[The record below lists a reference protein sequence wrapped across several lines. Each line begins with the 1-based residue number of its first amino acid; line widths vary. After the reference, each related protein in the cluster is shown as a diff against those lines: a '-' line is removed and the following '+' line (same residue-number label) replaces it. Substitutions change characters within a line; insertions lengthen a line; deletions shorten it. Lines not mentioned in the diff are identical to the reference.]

1 MCGWYC
7 YDKYGEGLLQNF
19 NSTSEPDLMMVEL
32 ERLGKELYPTK
43 EKLRSAW
50 IAGQMAALQRI
61 EIKRK
66 GVPASMRA
74 EIRAFAAKKYPKDF
88 DKQLEYI
95 TAQESAAIA
104 IRSAIRSFDFP
115 AEETKLI
122 VESVARI
129 YSGDYATQAS
139 SILRLGSALTAVKQ
153 KWQNASPK
161 DYAAVMPKVLEKLAE
176 DPDEAI
182 RFLDAQLLARHNYL
196 AKKFP
201 TEFGDLRE
209 GIESAYPNDFIAQL
223 DELDKRLDS
232 AIRKGKKAEVYKS
245 KKSYTEFART
255 KAYIKRY
262 DKCFACY
269 FVILGQKPAI
279 IFSSK
284 MLDYLSDGVLE
295 GSYIDVDFKT
305 SDIYISR
312 DSSVCCA
319 ILNDVD
325 KAKLPCLNSSF
336 GELESFYDRRIM
348 FCAPNKKSGVMM
360 GYDSLQLKREFTISA
375 FDVSRVL
382 SLGETILAVDALSA
396 KVLGFLDMSISSG
409 GEILSEKHILTQGQD
424 AMPASDF
431 LRRKVQELREH
442 DTSAGARIIMPSG
455 DSSLWCKFNYAEY
468 ISQRD
473 ALRNLVVLNYEIADI
488 TTTNEFAK
496 LASTTNFSA
505 IFERFKKDFTTAPRM
520 HKNNFLRRYSTYIS
534 EIRERIRMERLKV
547 DKMLSTEIYHTFK
560 KPIELQ
566 AEILR
571 EYETYFS
578 TITTLSLSN
587 QAYINTDLREKL
599 KGDAYVPKF
608 ISDERKA
615 MNMGRQ

>member
-1 MCGWYC
+1 
-7 YDKYGEGLLQNF
+7 
-19 NSTSEPDLMMVEL
+19 
-32 ERLGKELYPTK
+32 
-43 EKLRSAW
+43 
-50 IAGQMAALQRI
+50 
-61 EIKRK
+61 
-66 GVPASMRA
+66 
-74 EIRAFAAKKYPKDF
+74 
-88 DKQLEYI
+88 
-95 TAQESAAIA
+95 
-104 IRSAIRSFDFP
+104 
-115 AEETKLI
+115 
-122 VESVARI
+122 
-129 YSGDYATQAS
+129 
-139 SILRLGSALTAVKQ
+139 
-153 KWQNASPK
+153 
-161 DYAAVMPKVLEKLAE
+161 
-176 DPDEAI
+176 
-182 RFLDAQLLARHNYL
+182 
-196 AKKFP
+196 
-201 TEFGDLRE
+201 
-209 GIESAYPNDFIAQL
+209 
-223 DELDKRLDS
+223 
-232 AIRKGKKAEVYKS
+232 
-245 KKSYTEFART
+245 
-255 KAYIKRY
+255 
-262 DKCFACY
+262 
-269 FVILGQKPAI
+269 
-279 IFSSK
+279 
-284 MLDYLSDGVLE
+284 
-295 GSYIDVDFKT
+295 
-305 SDIYISR
+305 
-312 DSSVCCA
+312 
-319 ILNDVD
+319 
-325 KAKLPCLNSSF
+325 
-336 GELESFYDRRIM
+336 
-348 FCAPNKKSGVMM
+348 MM

-455 DSSLWCKFNYAEY
+455 DSSLWRKFNYAEY

-505 IFERFKKDFTTAPRM
+505 IFERFEKDFTTAPRM

-534 EIRERIRMERLKV
+534 EIRERIRIERLKV